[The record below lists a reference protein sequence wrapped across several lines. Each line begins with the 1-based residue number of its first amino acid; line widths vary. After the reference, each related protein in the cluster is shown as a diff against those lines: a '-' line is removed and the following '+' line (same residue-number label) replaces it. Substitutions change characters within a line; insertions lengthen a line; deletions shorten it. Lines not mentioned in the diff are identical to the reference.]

1 MAEIQLDFD
10 GTVVEHAYPE
20 IGLPNP
26 GAIEVILKLQK
37 KGHKIILNTMRAN
50 FKNGLLNE
58 AILYLQNNGFTFLD
72 SEINK
77 AKVEPVE
84 WNMTSADSD
93 VIFID
98 DIAKDIPL
106 TKAKN
111 VNGYMV
117 DWIELERQLIAMN
130 IL

>member
-1 MAEIQLDFD
+1 MEIQLDFD

-26 GAIEVILKLQK
+26 GAIETILKLHE

-50 FKNGLLNE
+50 FKNGSLSE
-58 AILYLQNNGFTFLD
+58 AIVYLQNNGLTFLD
-72 SEINK
+72 SEVNK
-77 AKVEPVE
+77 TKIEPIE
-84 WNMTSADSD
+84 WNMTSSDSD

-98 DIAKDIPL
+98 DIANDIPIR
-106 TKAKN
+106 KAEK

-117 DWIELERQLIAMN
+117 DWIELEKQLIQMN

>member
-1 MAEIQLDFD
+1 MTIQLDFD

-26 GAIEVILKLQK
+26 EAFKVLLSLKEK
-37 KGHKIILNTMRAN
+37 DHKIILNTMRAN
-50 FKNGLLNE
+50 FKNDSLNE
-58 AILYLQNNGFTFLD
+58 AIAYLENNGFKFLD
-72 SEINK
+72 SEINHEK
-77 AKVEPVE
+77 IQPVE

-106 TKAKN
+106 IRSSK

-117 DWIELERQLIAMN
+117 DWIELEKQLIEMN

>member
-1 MAEIQLDFD
+1 MTIQLDFD
-10 GTVVEHAYPE
+10 GTVVEHVYPE

-50 FKNGLLNE
+50 FKNGSLNE
-58 AILYLQNNGFTFLD
+58 AIVYLKNNGLTFLD
-72 SEINK
+72 SEVNK
-77 AKVEPVE
+77 TKIEPEE
-84 WNMTSADSD
+84 WNMTNTGSD

-106 TKAKN
+106 IRAEK

-117 DWIELERQLIAMN
+117 DWLELEKQLIQMN
-130 IL
+130 VL